1 MKHFLSSAKTLMMLS
16 IVNIFLQNNLQNS
29 KNNNNDK

>member
-16 IVNIFLQNNLQNS
+16 IVNIFLQNN

>member
-16 IVNIFLQNNLQNS
+16 IVNIFLQNN
-29 KNNNNDK
+29 KNNNNDNDK